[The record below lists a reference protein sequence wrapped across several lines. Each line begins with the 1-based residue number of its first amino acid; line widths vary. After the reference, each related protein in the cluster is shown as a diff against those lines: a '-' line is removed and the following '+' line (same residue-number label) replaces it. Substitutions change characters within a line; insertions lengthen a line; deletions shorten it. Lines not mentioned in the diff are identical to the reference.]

1 MQFYEH
7 CDHNTIAK
15 AYRKDAIA
23 SGLLVTLKEKSIQQP
38 SLDELIG
45 ACFLHKGIQTHVQPQ
60 SRFYD
65 AKKPDRY
72 ESLTT
77 FATCLLYTSIYVLDL
92 HLIRCTEISLLIL
105 GIKDIASIVYDC
117 KNRFFLEGASFFTIG

>member
-1 MQFYEH
+1 M
-7 CDHNTIAK
+7 CIRDSHNTIAK

-23 SGLLVTLKEKSIQQP
+23 RGLLVTLKEKSIQQP

-77 FATCLLYTSIYVLDL
+77 FATRRQEMIEWKQLGVNKLYL
-92 HLIRCTEISLLIL
+92 HLDGWAEP
-105 GIKDIASIVYDC
+105 KMEAYIA
-117 KNRFFLEGASFFTIG
+117 KKQKLENEQSK